1 VLKSLYIKNY
11 ALIKDIQLNFEGSFT
26 TITGETG
33 AGKSILLGALS
44 LLLGSRADKESLRDT
59 NEKCIIEAEF
69 DLSKFN
75 LKSVFHQFD
84 LDYDELCL
92 IRREITKNKTRAFI
106 NDTPVNLKILQD
118 LKPYLIDIHS
128 QNESQSLSNTSYQYL
143 VLDKIAKNENVLTQ
157 YQNTL
162 NTFNALKNKLEQ
174 LKTEKQ
180 DATKKQ
186 DYNQFLFDE
195 LEKSSLREGLLEELE
210 NEFHQLQNAED
221 IQNYLSES
229 IAIIQQ
235 EEYGVFDQLTKVN
248 QRLQTLTQSV
258 SSYKDLKERIQSI
271 LIETEDIA
279 AELEQ
284 SLENVEV
291 NPEKLESIDKQLQS
305 INHLLHKHQV
315 KTDEELIEIKNQLE
329 QQLQEFSNID
339 QEISSTETRLK
350 ATEEKLNSLS
360 QNLLSNRKK
369 SAQILEKKL
378 LEILAQLGMQNA
390 SINIQLTE
398 KEEFHKYG
406 KDEIEW
412 LFSANKGMPLRAL
425 HKVASGGEMSRM
437 MLAIKS
443 TLATYENLPSIIF
456 DEIDTGVSGEI
467 ALKMGEIMLDMS
479 RHMQVISITH
489 LPQIASKG
497 KQHLK
502 VIKTT
507 DKSETQ
513 TNIKNLNQDERIK
526 ELSQMLGG
534 DENSASAIAHAKS
547 LLN

>member
-210 NEFHQLQNAED
+210 NEFHQLHNAED

>member
-1 VLKSLYIKNY
+1 MLKSLYIKNY

>member
-1 VLKSLYIKNY
+1 
-11 ALIKDIQLNFEGSFT
+11 
-26 TITGETG
+26 
-33 AGKSILLGALS
+33 
-44 LLLGSRADKESLRDT
+44 
-59 NEKCIIEAEF
+59 
-69 DLSKFN
+69 
-75 LKSVFHQFD
+75 
-84 LDYDELCL
+84 
-92 IRREITKNKTRAFI
+92 
-106 NDTPVNLKILQD
+106 
-118 LKPYLIDIHS
+118 
-128 QNESQSLSNTSYQYL
+128 
-143 VLDKIAKNENVLTQ
+143 
-157 YQNTL
+157 
-162 NTFNALKNKLEQ
+162 
-174 LKTEKQ
+174 
-180 DATKKQ
+180 
-186 DYNQFLFDE
+186 
-195 LEKSSLREGLLEELE
+195 
-210 NEFHQLQNAED
+210 
-221 IQNYLSES
+221 
-229 IAIIQQ
+229 
-235 EEYGVFDQLTKVN
+235 
-248 QRLQTLTQSV
+248 
-258 SSYKDLKERIQSI
+258 

>member
-1 VLKSLYIKNY
+1 MLKSLYIKNY

-143 VLDKIAKNENVLTQ
+143 VLDKIAKNENVLAQ

-271 LIETEDIA
+271 LIETEDIV

-378 LEILAQLGMQNA
+378 LKILAQLGMQNA

-467 ALKMGEIMLDMS
+467 ALKMGEIMLNMS

>member
-1 VLKSLYIKNY
+1 MLKSLYIKNY
-11 ALIKDIQLNFEGSFT
+11 ALIKDIQLNFEDSFT

-69 DLSKFN
+69 DLSNFN
-75 LKSVFHQFD
+75 LKSVFNQLD
-84 LDYDELCL
+84 LDYDELSI
-92 IRREITKNKTRAFI
+92 IRREISKHKTRAFI
-106 NDTPVNLKILQD
+106 NDTPVNLKVLQD

-143 VLDKIAKNENVLTQ
+143 VLDKIAKQKNDLTQ
-157 YQNTL
+157 FQNEL
-162 NTFNALKNKLEQ
+162 KNFNSLKNKLEQ

-180 DATKKQ
+180 EATKQQ

-195 LEKSSLREGLLEELE
+195 LEQSNLYKGLLKELE
-210 NEFHQLQNAED
+210 DEFHQLQNAED
-221 IQNYLSES
+221 IQNSLSES
-229 IAIIQQ
+229 ITLIQQ
-235 EEYGVFDQLTKVN
+235 EEYGVFDQLTKIN
-248 QRLQTLTQSV
+248 QRMQTLTQSV
-258 SSYKDLKERIQSI
+258 SSYKDLKERLQSV
-271 LIETEDIA
+271 LIETEDIGT
-279 AELEQ
+279 ELEQ
-284 SLENVEV
+284 YLENVEV
-291 NPEKLESIDKQLQS
+291 NPEKLESVDEQLQN
-305 INHLLHKHQV
+305 INNLLHKHQV

-329 QQLQEFSNID
+329 KQLQDFSNID
-339 QEISSTETRLK
+339 QEISSIEIQLK
-350 ATEEKLNSLS
+350 ATEEKLVKLS
-360 QNLLSNRKK
+360 QKLLTSRKK

-378 LEILAQLGMQNA
+378 LEILADLGMQNA

-398 KEEFHKYG
+398 KEDFHKYG
-406 KDEIEW
+406 KDQIEW

-443 TLATYENLPSIIF
+443 TLAAYENLPSIIF

-467 ALKMGEIMLDMS
+467 ALKMGEIMLNMS
-479 RHMQVISITH
+479 HNMQVISITH

-502 VIKTT
+502 VLKTI

-513 TNIKNLNQDERIK
+513 TNIKNLNLDERIE
-526 ELSQMLGG
+526 ELSAMLGG
-534 DENSASAIAHAKS
+534 DKNSLSAIAHAKS